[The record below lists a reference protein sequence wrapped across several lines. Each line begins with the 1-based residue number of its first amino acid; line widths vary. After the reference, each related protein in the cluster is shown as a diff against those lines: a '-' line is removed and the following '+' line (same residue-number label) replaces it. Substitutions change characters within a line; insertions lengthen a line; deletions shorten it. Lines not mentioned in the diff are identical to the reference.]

1 MPRRP
6 PPTGLAVRVRRGSL
20 VGLALAMLALFAQIA
35 AAMPL
40 PPAAPGQTATV
51 LGMAVPVCGL
61 SHHSDPNPPGGDRQ
75 DHLLRCASCLCC
87 HAPAMLPAA
96 APRAPLPAA
105 VVYAAAIVL
114 PPATAPP
121 RRLAARPPPRAPPSL
136 ERRPD

>member
-6 PPTGLAVRVRRGSL
+6 TPTGLAVRVRRGSL

-61 SHHSDPNPPGGDRQ
+61 SHHSDPSTPGDRH

-96 APRAPLPAA
+96 APRTPLPAA
-105 VVYAAAIVL
+105 VVYVAAIVL